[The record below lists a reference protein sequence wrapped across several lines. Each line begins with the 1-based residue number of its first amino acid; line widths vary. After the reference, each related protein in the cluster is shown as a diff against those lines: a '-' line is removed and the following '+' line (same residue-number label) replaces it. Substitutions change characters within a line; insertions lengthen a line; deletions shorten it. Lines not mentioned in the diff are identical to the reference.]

1 MVTGRLRGEN
11 ASGSTGG
18 KLRALP
24 VSLLS
29 PPLPS
34 SFSRRDSAKRRWEDL
49 RPDADAAAAMS
60 FLKPLVAPTE
70 GVRLRQPETEA
81 VLGGRGLG
89 TGSLYIAES
98 RLSWIETSGLG
109 FSLDYPI
116 ISLHAISRDLNAYPW
131 EHLYVMVNAKFEVE
145 ESKEDGMGEK
155 EEEEE
160 EEEDGSNDDLEPISE
175 FRFVPSDKSALEAM
189 FSAMCECQALH
200 PDPEDED
207 SDNDYEEIGQGDIPS
222 FYTYEEGL
230 SRLTAEGQATLERLE
245 GMLAQSIS
253 TQYHMAGVRTEDS
266 IRDFEDGM
274 EVDAAPAVAGQFEDA
289 DVDH

>member
-1 MVTGRLRGEN
+1 
-11 ASGSTGG
+11 
-18 KLRALP
+18 
-24 VSLLS
+24 
-29 PPLPS
+29 
-34 SFSRRDSAKRRWEDL
+34 
-49 RPDADAAAAMS
+49 MS
-60 FLKPLVAPTE
+60 FLKRIPEPSE
-70 GVRLRQPETEA
+70 GIRLRQPETEA
-81 VLGGRGLG
+81 VLAGRGLG

-98 RLSWIETSGLG
+98 RLSWIADSGLG

-116 ISLHAISRDLNAYPW
+116 ISLHAISRDLNTYPW

-145 ESKEDGMGEK
+145 ESRENPIPEEG
-155 EEEEE
+155 EEE
-160 EEEDGSNDDLEPISE
+160 SDDEFEPISE

-189 FSAMCECQALH
+189 FTAMCECQALH

-207 SDNDYEEIGQGDIPS
+207 SDSNYDGEEYDVEAHEIGQGDIPS

-253 TQYHMAGVRTEDS
+253 TQYHMAGVRTEDTL
-266 IRDFEDGM
+266 RDFEDGM
-274 EVDAAPAVAGQFEDA
+274 EVDAAPVVTGQFEDA

>member
-1 MVTGRLRGEN
+1 
-11 ASGSTGG
+11 
-18 KLRALP
+18 
-24 VSLLS
+24 
-29 PPLPS
+29 
-34 SFSRRDSAKRRWEDL
+34 
-49 RPDADAAAAMS
+49 MS
-60 FLKPLVAPTE
+60 FLRRLPAPSE
-70 GVRLRQPETEA
+70 GVRLRQPDTEA

-89 TGSLYIAES
+89 CGCLYVAES
-98 RLSWIETSGLG
+98 RLSWIENSGLG
-109 FSLDYPI
+109 FSLDYPT

-131 EHLYVMVNAKFEVE
+131 EHLYVLVNAKFEGE
-145 ESKEDGMGEK
+145 ESKETPMGEG

-160 EEEDGSNDDLEPISE
+160 EEEENDDEAEPISE

-207 SDNDYEEIGQGDIPS
+207 SDNNYNGDEYDVEDHEVGQGDIPS

-230 SRLTAEGQATLERLE
+230 SRLTTEGQATLERLE

-253 TQYHMAGVRTEDS
+253 TQYHMAGVRTEES
-266 IRDFEDGM
+266 VRDFEDGM

>member
-1 MVTGRLRGEN
+1 MN
-11 ASGSTGG
+11 
-18 KLRALP
+18 
-24 VSLLS
+24 
-29 PPLPS
+29 
-34 SFSRRDSAKRRWEDL
+34 
-49 RPDADAAAAMS
+49 
-60 FLKPLVAPTE
+60 FLTRIPEPNE
-70 GVRLRQPETEA
+70 GIRLRQPDTEA

-98 RLSWIETSGLG
+98 RLSWIANSGLG

-145 ESKEDGMGEK
+145 ESKESPIAED
-155 EEEEE
+155 EEEE
-160 EEEDGSNDDLEPISE
+160 SDDEFEPISE

-207 SDNDYEEIGQGDIPS
+207 SDNNYDGEEYDVEAHEIGQGDIPS

-230 SRLTAEGQATLERLE
+230 SHLTAEGQATLERLE

-266 IRDFEDGM
+266 LREFEDGM
-274 EVDAAPAVAGQFEDA
+274 EVDAAPAVTGQFEDA